1 MGFPS
6 FTPIAPR
13 GPVTRGGPNLDAD
26 AQTEDNPAAQTTA
39 QNLLAH
45 IPGEASGFYLLAV
58 DNIQDPTTGTLVF
71 IFILALI
78 LLILVRVLGKA
89 SRAVILTSLGAFVV
103 WMLVLD
109 QGLFHVLAPN
119 LLPDPLG
126 LIVAIFYSSAITALA
141 NAGIIK

>member
-6 FTPIAPR
+6 FSSLKDR
-13 GPVTRGGPNLDAD
+13 RVVTRGGSTLDAD
-26 AQTEDNPAAQTTA
+26 AQSEGNQTAQTTA

-58 DNIQDPTTGTLVF
+58 DNLQDPTTGTLVF
-71 IFILALI
+71 IFLLALI

-141 NAGIIK
+141 NAGVIK